1 MICSHLGD
9 ATMILIRD
17 RRTKEVLARVRPH
30 TGLVSAEVLEVTELK
45 CHNKWLA
52 VNLCLCVQPGCD
64 G

>member
-1 MICSHLGD
+1 
-9 ATMILIRD
+9 MILIRD